1 MAKTRKTLIHLQ
13 FSEESTA
20 DLRGRQSVRTTF
32 KLSEQSIDALSIL
45 AAQLGIKQKSL
56 FDHLIEDT
64 HALTLIAKE
73 FDDFSNRVQRVAKTY
88 VVSRRTLEN
97 LEKVSN
103 KYNTPRDALVEYSIA
118 RILPQLAREK
128 EKHEKRKF
136 LLKELQDYLDSGAEM
151 LERAEVDLG
160 RDDPVFLELLN
171 MMRTVK
177 CCYDRVGVSIEKGN
191 KIETF
196 SSGFEPFSK

>member
-1 MAKTRKTLIHLQ
+1 MENKRKPLIHLQ

-32 KLSEQSIDALSIL
+32 KLSEQSINALSLL
-45 AAQLGIKQKSL
+45 AGQLGIKQKSL

-64 HALTLIAKE
+64 RALTHIAKK
-73 FDDFSNRVQRVAKTY
+73 FQDFGQKGQRVAKTY

-103 KYNTPRDALVEYSIA
+103 QYNTPRDALVEYSIE

-128 EKHEKRKF
+128 AKHEKRKI
-136 LLKELQDYLDSGAEM
+136 LLKELQNYLDNGAEI
-151 LERAEVDLG
+151 LERAEEGLG
-160 RDDPVFLELLN
+160 RDDPTFVEILN
-171 MMRTVK
+171 MMRTVN
-177 CCYDRVGVSIEKGN
+177 CCCDRVEVSVEKGN
-191 KIETF
+191 KIDQF
-196 SSGFEPFSK
+196 STMFGASFK

>member
-1 MAKTRKTLIHLQ
+1 MANKRKTLIHLQ
-13 FSEESTA
+13 YSEKSTA

-32 KLSEQSIDALSIL
+32 KLSEQSIDALSLL
-45 AAQLGIKQKSL
+45 AGQLGIKQKSL

-64 HALTLIAKE
+64 QALTLIAQE
-73 FDDFSNRVQRVAKTY
+73 FEDFGNRVQRVAKTY

-103 KYNTPRDALVEYSIA
+103 QYNTPRDALVEYSIA

-128 EKHEKRKF
+128 EKHEKRKIF
-136 LLKELQDYLDSGAEM
+136 LKELQDYLDNGAEM
-151 LERAEVDLG
+151 LERAEDDLG
-160 RDDPVFLELLN
+160 RDDPAFLEILN

-177 CCYDRVGVSIEKGN
+177 CCYDKVGICVEKGN
-191 KIETF
+191 KIEKF
-196 SSGFEPFSK
+196 SAAFEPFAK